1 MFLPY
6 PNYHQ
11 LSTKTSDCEK
21 LNDHVVLF
29 SSLTLFL
36 HSSHPL
42 FLILEI
48 VVCYHRMLYIL
59 LKQDTHFFF
68 YVDSGVLFYVL
79 QKLFL
84 RHLTCVWHQ
93 VTFSS
98 VVQETLKTVFV

>member
-84 RHLTCVWHQ
+84 RQLTCVWHQ